1 VKAIVIIL
9 AAAIGLA
16 SVNAAVVI
24 GALSAGLPLLPAMAL
39 AAAATWGAWRMART
53 AS

>member
-1 VKAIVIIL
+1 VRAIAIIL

-16 SVNAAVVI
+16 SVNAAVAML
-24 GALSAGLPLLPAMAL
+24 ALGAGLPLLPSMAL

-53 AS
+53 A